1 MKADQVA
8 VRASEGRH
16 AVRAGRP
23 PRALAGKVDERILDA
38 AGKVFIERGFT
49 GASVDEIAE
58 AARAGKLTIYTRF
71 PSKEALFNAVIE
83 RLARRN
89 TGIDVVSS
97 PGAPIEDRLEALATA
112 ILTRVLA
119 PETMGLIRVAVAEAP
134 RFPDAA
140 ASVSRMARDRQ
151 IDAISRILSEFT
163 ESDPT
168 RALPAFAPDRL
179 KAAAVRFLNLAVFPM
194 VLRALFGD
202 DLDALNAEIGPH
214 VAESIAFFL
223 TACEHREA
231 AQ

>member
-1 MKADQVA
+1 MRA
-8 VRASEGRH
+8 VDVSARALKGRH
-16 AVRAGRP
+16 VVRVGRP
-23 PRALAGKVDERILDA
+23 PRALTGKVDERILDA
-38 AGKVFIERGFT
+38 AGKVFLERGFT
-49 GASVDEIAE
+49 GATFDEIAE
-58 AARAGKLTIYTRF
+58 AARAGKLTIYARF

-83 RLARRN
+83 RLAHRN

-112 ILTRVLA
+112 ILIRVLA
-119 PETMGLIRVAVAEAP
+119 PETMGLIRVAVAEAR
-134 RFPDAA
+134 RFPDVA

-151 IDAISRILSEFT
+151 IDAIGRMLSEFA

-214 VAESIAFFL
+214 VAESVAFFL
-223 TACEHREA
+223 AACGNWESAR
-231 AQ
+231 

>member
-1 MKADQVA
+1 MKADDVSA
-8 VRASEGRH
+8 RASGGRRV
-16 AVRAGRP
+16 VRAGRP

-71 PSKEALFNAVIE
+71 PSKEALFNAVIK
-83 RLARRN
+83 RLALRN
-89 TGIDVVSS
+89 TGIEVESS

-112 ILTRVLA
+112 ILTRDLA
-119 PETMGLIRVAVAEAP
+119 PETMGLIRVAVAEAR
-134 RFPDAA
+134 RFPDVA

-151 IDAISRILSEFT
+151 IDAISRMLSEFT

-168 RALPAFAPDRL
+168 RALPAFAPDHL

-202 DLDALNAEIGPH
+202 DLDALHAEIGPH
-214 VAESIAFFL
+214 VTESIAFFL
-223 TACEHREA
+223 AACENREGA
-231 AQ
+231 R

>member
-1 MKADQVA
+1 MKADGA
-8 VRASEGRH
+8 STRASEGRH
-16 AVRAGRP
+16 IIRAGRP
-23 PRALAGKVDERILDA
+23 PRALAGQVDERILDA

-58 AARAGKLTIYTRF
+58 AARAGKLTIYARF

-83 RLARRN
+83 RLARRS

-97 PGAPIEDRLEALATA
+97 PGAPIEDRLKALGTD
-112 ILTRVLA
+112 ILTRALA
-119 PETMGLIRVAVAEAP
+119 PETMGLIRVAVAEAR
-134 RFPDAA
+134 RFPDVA
-140 ASVSRMARDRQ
+140 ASISRMARDRQ

-163 ESDPT
+163 ESDPA

-214 VAESIAFFL
+214 VAESVAFFL
-223 TACEHREA
+223 AACENREA